1 MSDNN
6 TLQSGTRPSSWSFSI
21 LYLINTPLRVTGH
34 VVFILHFLCATS
46 PNFPKTYI
54 EHTHHYRRNL
64 TSWAENGVLLLNTS
78 LTVHAGEAGSHQ
90 NKGWENFTD
99 KVIEVVDKYGGANLS
114 SNSGQGRGIVFLA
127 WGAWAAKRVA
137 KLDKVSTFLSFF
149 PLSLINFLL
158 TPRISCHL
166 T

>member
-1 MSDNN
+1 M
-6 TLQSGTRPSSWSFSI
+6 
-21 LYLINTPLRVTGH
+21 
-34 VVFILHFLCATS
+34 
-46 PNFPKTYI
+46 
-54 EHTHHYRRNL
+54 
-64 TSWAENGVLLLNTS
+64 LLLNTS